1 MENVRKLLDEVK
13 AKKNL
18 SSDNAL
24 ASALG
29 LRRQRI
35 SDFYK
40 GERTPDNYV
49 CKQIAEILQRPL
61 AVVIATVEMDAEKD
75 ESRREVWR
83 DYFKDISRQAAATAL
98 SLLFVI
104 LSSTPTP
111 TEAAPIK
118 ESGNKPVCI
127 M

>member
-83 DYFKDISRQAAATAL
+83 DYFKNISRQAAATAL

-111 TEAAPIK
+111 AEAAPIK
-118 ESGNKPVCI
+118 ESANKPVCI

>member
-83 DYFKDISRQAAATAL
+83 DYFKSISRQAAATAL

-104 LSSTPTP
+104 LSSTPAP
-111 TEAAPIK
+111 AEAAPIK

>member
-83 DYFKDISRQAAATAL
+83 DYFKSISRQAAATAL

-111 TEAAPIK
+111 AEAAPIK